1 MVKAIY
7 FDMDGTFVDLY
18 GVNGWLENLQAFK
31 TRPYREAKPLL
42 NMRKFGK
49 VLNQLQKNGYHIGII
64 SWGSKAKNPEY
75 DAKVAKTKKAW
86 LEKHLGSVQFDEI
99 NVVPYGTPKEKSVKF
114 PFGILFDDEKPNR
127 DNWAG
132 TAYDVN
138 KILEILE
145 TLN

>member
-1 MVKAIY
+1 MTKAIY

-18 GVNGWLENLQAFK
+18 GVDGWLDNLRAFQ
-31 TRPYREAKPLL
+31 TRPYREAKPML

-49 VLNQLQKNGYHIGII
+49 VLNKLQKNGYHIGII
-64 SWGSKAKNPEY
+64 SWCAKAKNSEY
-75 DAKVAKTKKAW
+75 DAKVEKAKKDW
-86 LEKHLGSVQFDEI
+86 LNRHLGSVHFDEI
-99 NVVPYGTPKEKSVKF
+99 KVVPYGTPKQESVKF

-127 DNWAG
+127 EKWFG
-132 TAYDVN
+132 TAYDVD